1 MTQKTKKLIDRKH
14 YLENLIKI
22 LQNGKE
28 TWMKIVSRVRR
39 KWYSTKSNRSSPKI
53 GANIFW
59 MVKPEALNSWG
70 GKIIQ
75 REKRTDKE
83 A

>member
-53 GANIFW
+53 GANIF
-59 MVKPEALNSWG
+59 
-70 GKIIQ
+70 
-75 REKRTDKE
+75 
-83 A
+83 